1 MQTIYISPSR
11 FIASGGKLD
20 SNYLYLHKVAS
31 NGDLLFPLGKTI
43 KLIARGTGFG
53 YDYNFVYVYH
63 VGSWKKARGGVDSD
77 FNAVVVEVKYK

>member
-1 MQTIYISPSR
+1 VQTIYISPSR

-43 KLIARGTGFG
+43 KLIAQASGFA
-53 YDYNFVYVYH
+53 YAYNFVYH
-63 VGSWKKARGGVDSD
+63 VGSWKKARGGADST
-77 FNAVVVEVKYK
+77 FTAIVTEVKYK

>member
-43 KLIARGTGFG
+43 KLIAQ
-53 YDYNFVYVYH
+53 DAYNFVYH
-63 VGSWKKARGGVDSD
+63 VGSWKKARGGADST
-77 FNAVVVEVKYK
+77 FTAIVTEVKYK